1 MHATVR
7 RLAVLGALGTTLVVA
22 APVGSASAAATA
34 PPPNLAF
41 PLPAFPAPGFPA
53 FKPPAFTPGA
63 LSFAGPSIG
72 QVAAVIGPTVLTTA
86 PSTFTNTNIQVSA
99 GGNLSGGQAG
109 P

>member
-7 RLAVLGALGTTLVVA
+7 RLAVLGALGTTLAVA
-22 APVGSASAAATA
+22 APLGSASAATTA
-34 PPPNLAF
+34 PPANLAF
-41 PLPAFPAPGFPA
+41 PLPAFPAFPA
-53 FKPPAFTPGA
+53 FTPPAFTPGSLA
-63 LSFAGPSIG
+63 FAGPSIG

-86 PSTFTNTNIQVSA
+86 PSNFTNTNIQVSA